1 MARTVILAWVIG
13 VLSIVMIGVGIAG
26 VLDLYRQTER
36 APLKKIL
43 WRGDLHDMWRRC
55 RVGRGAAVAFRAG
68 SYSDARPLSEV
79 SAAPSE

>member
-36 APLKKIL
+36 APLKSYGGAI
-43 WRGDLHDMWRRC
+43 MWRRC

-79 SAAPSE
+79 RAAPSE

>member
-36 APLKKIL
+36 TPLKSYGGAICMICGGVVGLGVAQLLRLELALIL
-43 WRGDLHDMWRRC
+43 MH
-55 RVGRGAAVAFRAG
+55 AH
-68 SYSDARPLSEV
+68 
-79 SAAPSE
+79 